1 MVKQQSKIVIE
12 VRHVPT
18 SPPLVPHTPT
28 APLVFL
34 FHRQRAFWAP
44 SLLFWVHWASRPL
57 HHLTRAW
64 GLSRLPVPVSEL
76 SLSPETFA
84 FGTQVPV
91 AMGKEE
97 MFWPHRPQPTRAGIC
112 SAPAWASPA
121 PSDPTLMEATLLL
134 RQPYAKGRH
143 HTPCDA
149 SPPETTAQLRAMGCA
164 AGRQEA
170 VLPAAR
176 I

>member
-1 MVKQQSKIVIE
+1 MSPRPLLWFPIPPQHLWLSSFTDKELSEPHLSFSGFTELPALCI
-12 VRHVPT
+12 T
-18 SPPLVPHTPT
+18 SPG
-28 APLVFL
+28 
-34 FHRQRAFWAP
+34 
-44 SLLFWVHWASRPL
+44 
-57 HHLTRAW
+57 AW
-64 GLSRLPVPVSEL
+64 GLSRLPVPISEL

-84 FGTQVPV
+84 LGTQVPV